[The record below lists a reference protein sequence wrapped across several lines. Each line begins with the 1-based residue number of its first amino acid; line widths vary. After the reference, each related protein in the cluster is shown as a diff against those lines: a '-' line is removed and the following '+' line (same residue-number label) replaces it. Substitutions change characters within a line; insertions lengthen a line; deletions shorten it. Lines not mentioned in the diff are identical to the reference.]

1 MRRIGTL
8 LVLVMAGG
16 LVGMLA
22 PSASA
27 GGWDSLEPK
36 RDHYLPGQTAVLR
49 GAFAVNGLK
58 STGRIEDGPYYA
70 YLLAGG
76 GRFGMIDPPRIPDG
90 AIRLGVVRFG
100 PVVEGDGHYRYSRG
114 SVTFTVPDVASA
126 NYAVSFCNDPCRSS
140 TIGWLGFGRITIVH
154 TALEAR
160 LLDAR
165 DSLKSKLRAA
175 RFQMRRHEKRI
186 EVLDTAARDA
196 AADQRSLQEQVR
208 SLTERLA
215 ATRQAPDEPA
225 IPAWAAILAIAAV
238 LALALVVALAL
249 AMRRRRSRAKVS
261 HITGASPEPSSP
273 FPRVKEDALQ
283 RH

>member
-8 LVLVMAGG
+8 LVFVLAGG
-16 LVGMLA
+16 LLGTLA

-49 GAFAVNGLK
+49 GVFAVNGLK
-58 STGRIEDGPYYA
+58 STGRIDDGPYYA
-70 YLLAGG
+70 YLLAGSS
-76 GRFGMIDPPRIPDG
+76 RFGMIDPPRIPNG

-100 PVVEGDGHYRYSRG
+100 PVVEGDGHYRYSKG
-114 SVTFTVPDVASA
+114 SVTFTVPAVASA

-160 LLDAR
+160 LMDAR

-175 RFQMRRHEKRI
+175 RFHLRRSETGI
-186 EVLDTAARDA
+186 EVLNTAAREA
-196 AADQRSLQEQVR
+196 ATDQRSLQEQVR

-215 ATRQAPDEPA
+215 ATRQTPDEPA
-225 IPAWAAILAIAAV
+225 IPAWVVILAIAAV
-238 LALALVVALAL
+238 LALALAATLAIL
-249 AMRRRRSRAKVS
+249 RRRARARVS
-261 HITGASPEPSSP
+261 HITSPDTSVP
-273 FPRVKEDALQ
+273 FPRVKEDALP
-283 RH
+283 RS